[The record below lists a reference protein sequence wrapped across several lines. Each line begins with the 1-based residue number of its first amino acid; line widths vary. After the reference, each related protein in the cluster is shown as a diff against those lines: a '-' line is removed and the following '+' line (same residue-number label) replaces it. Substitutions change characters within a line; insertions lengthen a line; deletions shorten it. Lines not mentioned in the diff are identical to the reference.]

1 MTIRAFLT
9 KTAHA
14 ELLCPWQVR
23 SALTSS
29 LSEAFHHSLQLNIH
43 HQKTGHRPFTPPVNE
58 PASWI
63 FLSSGLFYWKA
74 QNTNRQIRHNFERRV
89 YIPSE
94 LNGPYRGLNL
104 GSIALNLFL
113 LRLNPREAFSFLS
126 CLVDP
131 QRLDNIS
138 TLLTLLM
145 KVWHWFLNRPS
156 LCFTVEP
163 DIAALIQHLKLQATV
178 FHCLIQL
185 NMADTLTL
193 HLSKQKQ
200 HIMISPAIMA
210 DWFDLVQG
218 AVDLFSFMPI

>member
-1 MTIRAFLT
+1 ML
-9 KTAHA
+9 H
-14 ELLCPWQVR
+14 
-23 SALTSS
+23 
-29 LSEAFHHSLQLNIH
+29 
-43 HQKTGHRPFTPPVNE
+43 
-58 PASWI
+58 I
-63 FLSSGLFYWKA
+63 FD
-74 QNTNRQIRHNFERRV
+74 RHV
-89 YIPSE
+89 YIPSQ
-94 LNGPYRGLNL
+94 LNGLYRGLNS
-104 GSIALNLFL
+104 GSIALNL
-113 LRLNPREAFSFLS
+113 LRCTETRGKPHLSLSFLS

-131 QRLDNIS
+131 QRLDNIC

-163 DIAALIQHLKLQATV
+163 DVAALIQCLKLQATV

-193 HLSKQKQ
+193 HLNKQKQ

-210 DWFDLVQG
+210 DWSDLVQG